1 MYFFFISLCFVFLG
15 VEVNSSVQQR
25 NEVLAV
31 GSDTVRVQGTTIVYH
46 EGGNDTDVDMPTCQ
60 SAEIDVD
67 IPTCQSAEID
77 GDEDHATETILK
89 GLQAPCDASD
99 KDHSADLAA
108 TVKI

>member
-60 SAEIDVD
+60 SV
-67 IPTCQSAEID
+67 EID